1 MGAGPLG
8 YNLVVLKSDRPQ
20 WLSNE
25 GYIAAVPRQLMGIPI
40 LCQSVARPQRQRC
53 KKVARKT

>member
-1 MGAGPLG
+1 MGTGPLG
-8 YNLVVLKSDRPQ
+8 YNLVVLKPDRPQ

-53 KKVARKT
+53 KKVVRKT